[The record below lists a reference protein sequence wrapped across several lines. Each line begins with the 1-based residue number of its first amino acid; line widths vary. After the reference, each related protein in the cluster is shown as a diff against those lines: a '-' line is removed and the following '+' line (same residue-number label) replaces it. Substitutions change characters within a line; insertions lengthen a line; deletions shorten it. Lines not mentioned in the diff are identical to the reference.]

1 MIRRFLPGL
10 AAAALASAFLFVSSC
25 ASGPAQIPPGLSA
38 VEIFQRAQDASDGMN
53 YPLALEYYSVIGV
66 DYPADAPHVTWASYE
81 IAFLYHKMGK
91 NQLAL
96 DKVNALLDQYTKGG
110 DQLPPAPRVLA
121 VKLKAR
127 LEETLKTAS

>member
-1 MIRRFLPGL
+1 MTRRRL
-10 AAAALASAFLFVSSC
+10 ACLAGAALAVLLLAVSC

-53 YPLALEYYSVIGV
+53 YSLAIEYYSLISA
-66 DYPADAPHVTWASYE
+66 DYPTDTPHVTWASYE

-96 DKVNALLDQYTKGG
+96 DRINALLDQYAKEG

-121 VKLKAR
+121 SKLKAR
-127 LEETLKTAS
+127 LEEALKSAS

>member
-1 MIRRFLPGL
+1 MTGRSFRCLAVAAL
-10 AAAALASAFLFVSSC
+10 AAAAFFLVSC

-53 YPLALEYYSVIGV
+53 YPLALQYYSLISV
-66 DYPADAPHVTWASYE
+66 DFPTDTARVTWAAYE

-91 NQLAL
+91 EQVAL
-96 DKVNALLDQYTKGG
+96 ERINALLDQYATGG

-121 VKLKAR
+121 AKLKAR
-127 LEETLKTAS
+127 LEEALKTAS